1 VNYTTKPSKS
11 SHPSTHSAGSGQA
24 GSALIGSSRST
35 TMADLMKKSE
45 TVFISFQKGDIVNGT
60 ITKLTPSEILVNLG
74 TKAEGVVL
82 EKDKNILRNLLSSL
96 KVGDKVTVSILSPES
111 DNGYPVVSLRR
122 FIDSRIWDTYI
133 ELQKKQETIDVTVL
147 ESIKGGFLVTAG
159 GTSGFLPNSQTTFV
173 DNPQELVGKK
183 LAVYILEIHQKDHK
197 IIFSQKPPVTDEM
210 VKKIGLLLK
219 NGQKITSR
227 VSSITPFGLFVSIQ
241 ADGDM
246 IVDGF
251 VHISEIAWKRTED
264 IAASFTVGQTIDAVV
279 VRFDRE
285 AKRVELSIKRLT
297 DDPFT
302 ALAKRYPVDKKV
314 KAKVTRVVSTGLSLI
329 IEDTEVSG
337 GIEGFIRKEAIP
349 PTLTYEV
356 GIVLDAIVSEVDT
369 KRHKIVLVP
378 VLKEKPIGY
387 R

>member
-1 VNYTTKPSKS
+1 MNYTTKPSKS